1 MLQTNEFVLVVYM
14 DLTKAFD
21 TVRHSSLMLKLGSLE
36 IPDHAYNWL
45 VNYFLNR
52 GHVTGFWGVISE
64 AAAINASVIQGSV
77 VGPASFAV
85 GVSDLHPKHKS
96 NRMVK
101 FADDTYLLVGSS
113 NITTVGEEVEHIS
126 AWAMGNNLKLNPSRP
141 LKPKRCLYH
150 GCVSSSHLNHR

>member
-1 MLQTNEFVLVVYM
+1 M

-45 VNYFLNR
+45 ANYFQNR
-52 GHVTGFWGVISE
+52 GHVTRFGGVISE

-101 FADDTYLLVGSS
+101 LADDTYLLVGSS
-113 NITTVGEEVEHIS
+113 NIATVGEEVEHIS
-126 AWAMGNNLKLNPSRP
+126 AWAMDNNLKLNPAKTKEMLVSRRGI
-141 LKPKRCLYH
+141 KRPPIPPIVQ
-150 GCVSSSHLNHR
+150 GQNK